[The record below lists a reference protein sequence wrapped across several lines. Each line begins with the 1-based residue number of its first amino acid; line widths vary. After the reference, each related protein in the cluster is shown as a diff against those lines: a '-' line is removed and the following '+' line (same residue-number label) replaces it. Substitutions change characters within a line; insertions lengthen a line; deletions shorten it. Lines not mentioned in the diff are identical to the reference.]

1 MYLGDKQLLESKQ
14 KYEKRRTYYARR
26 LEKLIQRINRLSNV
40 RLTLFFAGG
49 ALAVF
54 LYMTQNSS
62 MGLSIL
68 LFTMVSFAGLVVWHQ
83 RLRTKQKYIQVLYE
97 SYDQAL
103 KRLTSEWKE
112 FPDTGEDFRDPAH
125 PYSED
130 LDLFGTSS
138 LFQWINTAKTF
149 RGREKLK
156 EWLTEL
162 PVEASSIQIKQEA
175 IKELAMNFAWR
186 HRFMSDAGTLKRTL
200 DSPTRI
206 IEWAKTYDPFYL
218 RPGVVILSRAL
229 PMITLTFLLL
239 YFLTDMVPFWYP
251 LAGFLIQTIILFLG
265 KERGKALESVYAYKE
280 SLKMYGKMLQ
290 RFEKR
295 RFKADY
301 LLGLKKGL
309 YDRDGKKAFE
319 QIRKLSGLAELISN
333 RGNSMFL
340 VINIFTL
347 WDIQCMIALESWK
360 EKSGRSLGRWVDTVA
375 ELEGLASLAIIH
387 FDHQEW
393 ALPEI
398 VSENPGIVA
407 ASLGHPLLLNSTCN
421 DVSIEKSSGILLITG
436 SNMSGK
442 STLLRTVGINMVLA
456 YAGASVC
463 ADRFSCS
470 MMRIYTCMRVSDNL
484 GENISSFYAE
494 LLRIKQ
500 IVSASKTEG
509 KIFFLLDEIFK
520 GTNSQDRHAGAK
532 VLIRQLGKVGA
543 MGMVSTHDLELGDL
557 ERESERRVRNYHFRE
572 FYKNDE
578 IHFDYKL
585 RPGVSTTRN
594 AMYLIKM
601 AGIDVDET
609 FED

>member
-1 MYLGDKQLLESKQ
+1 MEGPKEQ
-14 KYEKRRTYYARR
+14 YEKRRTYYARR
-26 LEKLIQRINRLSNV
+26 LEKLTQTINRLSNV
-40 RLTLFFAGG
+40 RLAMFFAGC

-54 LYMTQNSS
+54 LYMTQSS
-62 MGLSIL
+62 SLGLGIL
-68 LFTMVSFAGLVVWHQ
+68 LFTVVSFAALVFWHQ
-83 RLRTKQKYIQVLYE
+83 TLRTKQNYIQVLYE
-97 SYDQAL
+97 IYDQAL
-103 KRLTSEWKE
+103 KRLAGEWKS
-112 FPDTGEDFRDPAH
+112 FPDTGEDFKNSDH

-130 LDLFGTSS
+130 LDLFGFSS

-156 EWLTEL
+156 EWLTEP
-162 PVEASSIQIKQEA
+162 PVESGVIQKKQEA
-175 IKELAMNFAWR
+175 IKELAINLAWR
-186 HRFMSDAGTLKRTL
+186 HRFMAEAGTTKRPL
-200 DSPTRI
+200 NSPTRI
-206 IEWAKTYDPFYL
+206 IEWAKTYDTSYL
-218 RPGVVILSRAL
+218 RPGIVILARAL
-229 PMITLTFLLL
+229 PIITLAFLLL
-239 YFLTDMVPFWYP
+239 YFLTSRVSFWYP
-251 LAGFLIQTIILFLG
+251 LAGFLIQTAILFAG
-265 KERGKALESVYAYKE
+265 KQRGKALEAVYAYKDSIRIYE
-280 SLKMYGKMLQ
+280 KMLE

-295 RFKADY
+295 TFKSDY
-301 LLGLKKGL
+301 LQDLKKGL
-309 YDRDGKKAFE
+309 HDRDGKAAFE
-319 QIRKLSGLAELISN
+319 QIRKLSDLAERISN

-360 EKSGRSLGRWVDTVA
+360 EKSGRSLSRWVDTVA

-398 VSENPGIVA
+398 VTENPGLVA
-407 ASLGHPLLLNSTCN
+407 VKMGHPLLSNTTSNNL
-421 DVSIEKSSGILLITG
+421 SIQKRSGILLITG

-442 STLLRTVGINMVLA
+442 STLLRTVGINLVLA
-456 YAGASVC
+456 YAGAPVC
-463 ADRFSCS
+463 ARSFSCS
-470 MMRIYTCMRVSDNL
+470 MMQIYSCMRVSDNL

-532 VLIRQLGKVGA
+532 VLIRQLSKAGA

-578 IHFDYKL
+578 IYFDYKL
-585 RPGVSTTRN
+585 RPGISITRN

-601 AGIDVDET
+601 AGIEVGEP
-609 FED
+609 F